1 MKSHGALDRLLEG
14 NRRFISGERIGVPCQ
29 WQPDAM
35 AVSQKPFA
43 AILGCA
49 DSRVPPEQI
58 FDLGPGEV
66 FVVRVAGNVAGPS
79 ELGSLEYAV
88 KELSVALVLVL
99 GHEKCAAVKVA
110 LDNEGEG
117 AIADVVDR
125 IKPAVK
131 PVLDQVE
138 KPVDPWKEAVKANV
152 WHAMGELVEKSSVIA
167 KAVKN
172 GDVSLEGA
180 LFSFES
186 GKVSILE
193 ERG

>member
-14 NRRFISGERIGVPCQ
+14 NRRFVSGERVGVHCQ
-29 WQPDAM
+29 WQPDVM

-43 AILGCA
+43 AILGCS

-58 FDLGPGEV
+58 FDLGPGEI

-88 KELSVALVLVL
+88 KHLDVALVLVL
-99 GHEKCAAVKVA
+99 GHEQCGAVKAA
-110 LDNEGEG
+110 LEDEGEG

-131 PVLDQVE
+131 PVLNQVE
-138 KPVDPWKEAVKANV
+138 KPRDPWMEAVKANV
-152 WHAMGELVEKSSVIA
+152 WYTMSGIVEKSGVIA
-167 KAVKN
+167 EAVQR

-180 LFSFES
+180 LFSFAS
-186 GKVSILE
+186 GKVSTLE